1 MDKMAKQAVAE
12 RLKQFCGQKG
22 SQNKAANV
30 IGISAATVSKVLAG
44 DWQLIKESMW
54 RTIAAQIG
62 IKKKQWITVETS
74 VYKRA
79 MKVLQDAQ
87 EESLCFAVCAEA
99 GSGKSL
105 ALKAYAE
112 ANEEVFVLSCSEY
125 WNKKQF
131 LSELLRVMG
140 KASEGMTVGE
150 MMDDAIRE
158 LKSMDYPLLVLDE
171 ADKLS
176 DNVLYFFITL
186 YNRLEDECGIVLM
199 ATSFLQKRIEKGYR
213 TNRKGYREL
222 YSRVGRKVVRLGD
235 TTATDIAEVCIAN
248 GVEDKRL
255 IKKIADDSDGD
266 LRRVRRMVFG
276 AKKRLAQ
283 QEEENKNW
291 DEQDAE

>member
-1 MDKMAKQAVAE
+1 MEKMAKQAIAE
-12 RLKQFCGQKG
+12 RLKQFCEQKG

-44 DWQLIKESMW
+44 EWSLIKESMW

-74 VYKRA
+74 VYKRV

-112 ANEEVFVLSCSEY
+112 ENEEVFVLSCSEY
-125 WNKKQF
+125 WNKKMF

-222 YSRVGRKVVRLGD
+222 YSRVGRKIVTLGN

-248 GVEDKRL
+248 GVEEKRL
-255 IKKIADDSDGD
+255 IKQITEDCDGD

-276 AKKRLAQ
+276 AKKQMAQ
-283 QEEENKNW
+283 QEEWNN
-291 DEQDAE
+291 QDAE

>member
-1 MDKMAKQAVAE
+1 MEKMAKTAVAE
-12 RLKQFCGQKG
+12 RLRQFCEQKG

-30 IGISAATVSKVLAG
+30 IGVSAATVSKVLAG

-54 RTIAAQIG
+54 RTIAAQTG
-62 IKKKQWITVETS
+62 FKRKEWITVETS

-105 ALKAYAE
+105 ALKAYE
-112 ANEEVFVLSCSEY
+112 ATNEEVFILSCSEY
-125 WNKKQF
+125 WNKKMF
-131 LSELLRVMG
+131 LSELLREMG
-140 KASEGMTVGE
+140 RDSDGLTVGE
-150 MMDDAIRE
+150 MMDAAIRE
-158 LKSMDYPLLVLDE
+158 LKGMDYPLLVLDE

-186 YNRLEDECGIVLM
+186 YNRLEDQCGIVLM
-199 ATSFLQKRIEKGYR
+199 ATSFLKKRIEKGYR

-222 YSRVGRKVVRLGD
+222 YSRVGRKFVTLGA
-235 TTATDIAEVCIAN
+235 TTDNDVAEVCIAN
-248 GVEDKRL
+248 GIDDKGL
-255 IKKIADDSDGD
+255 IRKIAKDSEGD

-283 QEEENKNW
+283 QEEEDDM
-291 DEQDAE
+291 DERDAE

>member
-1 MDKMAKQAVAE
+1 MDKMAKQAIAE
-12 RLKQFCGQKG
+12 RLKQFCEQKG

-62 IKKKQWITVETS
+62 VKKKQWITVETS

-131 LSELLRVMG
+131 LSELLREMG
-140 KASEGMTVGE
+140 RDAEGLTVGE
-150 MMDDAIRE
+150 MMDAAIRE

-222 YSRVGRKVVRLGD
+222 YSRVGRKVVKLGD

-248 GVEDKRL
+248 GIDEKRL
-255 IKKIADDSDGD
+255 IKKIVDDSDGD

-276 AKKRLAQ
+276 AKKAQ
-283 QEEENKNW
+283 QEEDNRNL
-291 DEQDAE
+291 DEQDDE

>member
-1 MDKMAKQAVAE
+1 MEKMAKQAVAE
-12 RLKQFCGQKG
+12 RLRQFCEQKG

-44 DWQLIKESMW
+44 DWSLIKESMW

-62 IKKKQWITVETS
+62 YKKKEWITVETS

-87 EESLCFAVCAEA
+87 EDSLCFAVCAEA

-105 ALKAYAE
+105 ALKAYE
-112 ANEEVFVLSCSEY
+112 KANEEVFVLTCSEY
-125 WNKKQF
+125 WNKKMF

-150 MMDDAIRE
+150 MMEDAIRE
-158 LKSMDYPLLVLDE
+158 LKGMDFPLLVLDE

-176 DNVLYFFITL
+176 DQVLYFFITL
-186 YNRLEDECGIVLM
+186 YNRLEDQCGIVLM

-222 YSRVGRKVVRLGD
+222 YSRVGRKFVRLGD

-248 GVEDKRL
+248 GVDDKRL
-255 IKKIADDSDGD
+255 IKKITDDCDGD

-283 QEEENKNW
+283 QEEENW
-291 DEQDAE
+291 DEKDAE